1 MRFLF
6 IAFFWIVSFIP
17 IKAQQVKVI
26 AHRGASSLAPE
37 NTIAAFTKAIDLG
50 VDFLE
55 LDVWNTFDDSLVVI
69 HDNTIDRTTN
79 GTGTVT
85 AMYYFQIARWD
96 AGSWFSPQFTG
107 ERIPTLRQVLMLMK
121 EKNATACV
129 EIKNTNVTS
138 SVVRLVEEFGLI
150 NQVYFCCFYID
161 ALIEVKKINP
171 QASILLYVDPVSTA
185 LIDTVK
191 SIGGAVIG
199 SGNGNTQAMIDY
211 AHQKGIQF
219 WPWTIDDSLAMRGFI
234 DKNVDAI
241 ITNYPQVLL
250 SILNPTAS
258 SVNTEKIQ
266 VPDQFNITSYPNP
279 FNASSV
285 IQYTIPK
292 KSSVKIVVH
301 DILGNGIATLVDEQ
315 NKPAGSFSVSW
326 NAFNVPSGMYFIRL
340 HTEHGNA
347 TLKSLLIK

>member
-1 MRFLF
+1 MKIFFTALFLSVVITPMR
-6 IAFFWIVSFIP
+6 
-17 IKAQQVKVI
+17 AQQVKVI

-37 NTIAAFTKAIDLG
+37 NTLASFSKAIDLG
-50 VDFLE
+50 VDYLE
-55 LDVWNTFDDSLVVI
+55 LDVWNTYDDSLIVI

-107 ERIPTLRQVLMLMK
+107 ERIPTLRQVLTLIK
-121 EKNATACV
+121 EKNAKACI

-138 SVVRLVEEFGLI
+138 SVVKLVEEMGLI
-150 NQVYFCCFYID
+150 DQVYFCCFYID
-161 ALIEVKKINP
+161 ALIEVKKLNP
-171 QASILLYVDPVSTA
+171 LASTLLYVDPVSTA

-191 SIGGAVIG
+191 GIGGSVIG

-219 WPWTIDDSLAMRGFI
+219 WPWTIDDSLAMRDFI
-234 DKNVDAI
+234 DKKVDAI
-241 ITNYPQVLL
+241 ITNYSQVLL
-250 SILNPTAS
+250 SILKPT
-258 SVNTEKIQ
+258 SVNGNTGKTKI
-266 VPDQFNITSYPNP
+266 PKQFNITSYPNP

-292 KSSVKIVVH
+292 QSSVKIIVH
-301 DILGNGIATLVDEQ
+301 DILGKNIATLVDEQ
-315 NKPAGSFSVSW
+315 QQSAGSYSISW
-326 NAFNVPSGMYFIRL
+326 NAFNVSSGIYFIRM
-340 HTEHGNA
+340 TSAHG
-347 TLKSLLIK
+347 TTTIKSLLIK